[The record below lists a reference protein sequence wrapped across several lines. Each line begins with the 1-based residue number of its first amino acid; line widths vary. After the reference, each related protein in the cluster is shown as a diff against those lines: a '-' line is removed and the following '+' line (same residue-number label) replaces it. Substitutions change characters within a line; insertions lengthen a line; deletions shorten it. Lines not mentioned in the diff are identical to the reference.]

1 MLCQLFPFQHEF
13 TTPSLW
19 ESACK
24 SEWWPFDDRTCIEMR
39 CTACAPSIMSAAAV
53 CNVIKGGQ
61 KISISYKCMQKVI
74 VNVKFM
80 KNIIFMHIELNIDKK
95 Y

>member
-1 MLCQLFPFQHEF
+1 
-13 TTPSLW
+13 
-19 ESACK
+19 
-24 SEWWPFDDRTCIEMR
+24 
-39 CTACAPSIMSAAAV
+39 MSAAAV

-80 KNIIFMHIELNIDKK
+80 KNIIFMHIELNIDK